1 MKLKFSAPYKSEFTQ
16 LIYTGVPSLIFF
28 CSLNLAT
35 LKTMQ
40 VFQISYWHLFCCS
53 YAPYF
58 WEAVQIRYPE
68 YTKVLK
74 NEKMVIDKE
83 HKENENEYVC
93 EIE

>member
-1 MKLKFSAPYKSEFTQ
+1 MFDSEEDFANDKISCCYAPGE
-16 LIYTGVPSLIFF
+16 I
-28 CSLNLAT
+28 
-35 LKTMQ
+35 
-40 VFQISYWHLFCCS
+40 FCCS